1 MMVAFAYSQT
11 IIYHHYKKVFELF
24 GKSLNPY
31 LETVSILVWKLYRQV
46 QKPSGADKEAINH
59 KQLHLWSP
67 HRWLDLTHLTS
78 EATCS

>member
-11 IIYHHYKKVFELF
+11 IIYNHHKKVFELF

-46 QKPSGADKEAINH
+46 QKPSGADKEAIN
-59 KQLHLWSP
+59 QSQAAASLVNTQMVG
-67 HRWLDLTHLTS
+67 THPPD
-78 EATCS
+78 